1 MKPQDAPWYTHAMSY
16 QDGPRQTPRDLQTPQ
31 EVTQRD
37 SQHFLLLST
46 RLVYVV
52 LMIAVSTLPFIS
64 IVSPVEKGL
73 VFWDYAAP
81 VVSTTALAAIVLLL
95 DILNPRK
102 RLANVFGLYLAIVA
116 GLFAALAVG
125 ALIDLIADAWGLD
138 RGDSAL
144 KYLTLLKLAVGL
156 TLCYLAVSIVLTTK
170 DNIRMVIPYVEFSRQ
185 VRGVRPMLLDSSA
198 FIDGRINSFSQTG
211 FLDAPLVVPQFIIDE
226 LHQLS
231 DSSDPAK
238 RARGRRGLS
247 NLRQLQDNARTT
259 ITIEQADQGDEA
271 VDQALLQL
279 AEEKSFRIVTTDFNL
294 ARVAEIRDV
303 SVLNLNDLTDHM
315 RGAVSPGDSMPIS
328 ILRKGESEKQGI
340 GFLPDGTMVVVEGGD
355 AHIGDEIM
363 ITINNSVQTTGGRL
377 VFAEIT
383 EKETSSGHGSL
394 SSAATRQSR
403 ETNSPP
409 KKNSNSGRSP
419 RRKS

>member
-1 MKPQDAPWYTHAMSY
+1 MSNKEGSSQKPPELK
-16 QDGPRQTPRDLQTPQ
+16 TPLETSQQ
-31 EVTQRD
+31 D

-52 LMIAVSTLPFIS
+52 LMIAASTLPFIS
-64 IVSPVEKGL
+64 IVAPVEKGL

-81 VVSTTALAAIVLLL
+81 VVSTTALAAIVLFL

-102 RLANVFGLYLAIVA
+102 RLANVFGLYLALVA
-116 GLFAALAVG
+116 GLFASLAVG
-125 ALIDLIADAWGLD
+125 TLIDLIADTWGLD
-138 RGDSAL
+138 REDSAL
-144 KYLTLLKLAVGL
+144 KYLTLLKLASGL

-211 FLDAPLVVPQFIIDE
+211 FLDAPLVAPQFIIDE

-231 DSSDPAK
+231 DSNDSAK
-238 RARGRRGLS
+238 RARGRRGLA

-259 ITIEQADQGDEA
+259 ITIEQAEQGDEA
-271 VDQALLQL
+271 VDLALLLL

-303 SVLNLNDLTDHM
+303 SVLNLNDLTDQLQ
-315 RGAVSPGDSMPIS
+315 GTVVPGQTMPIA
-328 ILRKGESEKQGI
+328 ILRKGESKDQGI
-340 GFLPDGTMVVVEGGD
+340 GFLPDGTMVVIEGGD
-355 AHIGDEIM
+355 RYIGDEIM
-363 ITINNSVQTTGGRL
+363 ITINNSVQTTAGRL
-377 VFAEIT
+377 VFARPADDMTHEEST
-383 EKETSSGHGSL
+383 KGSMA
-394 SSAATRQSR
+394 SSAVDQARQ
-403 ETNSPP
+403 TTSPQNKRP
-409 KKNSNSGRSP
+409 GSGRSP
-419 RRKS
+419 RRG

>member
-1 MKPQDAPWYTHAMSY
+1 MSDL
-16 QDGPRQTPRDLQTPQ
+16 DGSKSTPAEMSTPPRHQP
-31 EVTQRD
+31 D
-37 SQHFLLLST
+37 SEPEHILLLST

-64 IVSPVEKGL
+64 IISPAEQGL

-198 FIDGRINSFSQTG
+198 LIDGRINSFSQTG
-211 FLDAPLVVPQFIIDE
+211 FLDAPLIVPQYVIDE
-226 LHQLS
+226 MHQLA
-231 DSSDPAK
+231 DSSDAGK
-238 RARGRRGLS
+238 RERGRRGLN
-247 NLRQLQDNARTT
+247 NLRLLQDSSRTT
-259 ITIEQADQGDEA
+259 ISIEDTEQANEG
-271 VDQALLQL
+271 VDQALLAL
-279 AEEKSFRIVTTDFNL
+279 AGEKNFRIVTTDFNL
-294 ARVAEIRDV
+294 TRVADIRDV
-303 SVLNLNDLTDHM
+303 ATLNLNDLSGLL
-315 RGAVSPGDSMPIS
+315 RGNVVPGESMTIV
-328 ILRKGESEKQGI
+328 IIRAGESEGQGI
-340 GFLPDGTMVVVEGGD
+340 GYLPDGTMVVVEN
-355 AHIGDEIM
+355 ANRHIGQEVVVV
-363 ITINNSVQTTGGRL
+363 INNSVQTTAGRL
-377 VFAEIT
+377 VFARIDE
-383 EKETSSGHGSL
+383 EASESGASSMMAD
-394 SSAATRQSR
+394 AATSQPKQSAQTR
-403 ETNSPP
+403 PDKGTPRT
-409 KKNSNSGRSP
+409 GRNP
-419 RRKS
+419 RR

>member
-1 MKPQDAPWYTHAMSY
+1 MWMKMAATNRFKGRRLMVLGTIRSMSHKE
-16 QDGPRQTPRDLQTPQ
+16 GSSEMPPKLKTPQ
-31 EVTQRD
+31 EEASQQD

-64 IVSPVEKGL
+64 IVSPVEEGL

-81 VVSTTALAAIVLLL
+81 VVSTMALAAIVLLL

-231 DSSDPAK
+231 DSNDSAK

-271 VDQALLQL
+271 VDQALLLL

-303 SVLNLNDLTDHM
+303 SVLNLNDLTDQL
-315 RGAVSPGDSMPIS
+315 RGAVVPGETMPIA
-328 ILRKGESEKQGI
+328 ILRKGESKDQGI
-340 GFLPDGTMVVVEGGD
+340 GFLPDGTMVVIEGGD
-355 AHIGDEIM
+355 RHIGEEIM
-363 ITINNSVQTTGGRL
+363 VTINNSVQTSAGRL
-377 VFAEIT
+377 VFARMTDEP
-383 EKETSSGHGSL
+383 
-394 SSAATRQSR
+394 A
-403 ETNSPP
+403 
-409 KKNSNSGRSP
+409 
-419 RRKS
+419 

>member
-1 MKPQDAPWYTHAMSY
+1 MSNQEGPSQKPPELKPVQETSPQDS
-16 QDGPRQTPRDLQTPQ
+16 
-31 EVTQRD
+31 E
-37 SQHFLLLST
+37 HFLLLST

-52 LMIAVSTLPFIS
+52 LMIAVSTLPFIN
-64 IVSPVEKGL
+64 IVSPTEKGL
-73 VFWDYAAP
+73 GFWDYAAP
-81 VVSTTALAAIVLLL
+81 VVSTTALAAIILLL

-125 ALIDLIADAWGLD
+125 ALIDLIADTWGLD

-226 LHQLS
+226 LHSLS
-231 DSSDPAK
+231 DSSDSAK

-259 ITIEQADQGDEA
+259 ISIEEADKGDEA
-271 VDQALLQL
+271 VDQALLIL

-303 SVLNLNDLTDHM
+303 SVLNLNDLTDQLQ
-315 RGAVSPGDSMPIS
+315 GAVVPGQTMPIA
-328 ILRKGESEKQGI
+328 ILRKGESKDQGI
-340 GFLPDGTMVVVEGGD
+340 GFLPDGTMVVIEGGD
-355 AHIGDEIM
+355 RHIGEEIM
-363 ITINNSVQTTGGRL
+363 VTINNSVQTTAGRL
-377 VFAEIT
+377 IFARMADEPP
-383 EKETSSGHGSL
+383 
-394 SSAATRQSR
+394 SR
-403 ETNSPP
+403 EQAEGSISTAAVDQPRQTSPP
-409 KKNSNSGRSP
+409 PTRRPGSGRSP
-419 RRKS
+419 RRG